1 MDQPDR
7 LQGQV
12 VIVMGASSGM
22 GRATAAAFARA
33 GACVLAAARRGDRLQ
48 KLQHELAEEGWHIE
62 FQSCDVSR
70 RSDVDAVVDKAQRDF
85 GRIDTLVYAAGT
97 NVPQR
102 ALTALSATSW
112 QELLDTNL
120 TGALHCTQ
128 AVLPTMRQASGGL
141 IIYVS
146 SAAVQLPDA
155 SGVAYQASKHGLNGL
170 ALATRV
176 EEQAHGIRTTILCP
190 GLCDT
195 EILNRRLQPPSRET
209 LDKALVPQDIADAIL
224 FLAGLPPRATV
235 PMLQV
240 MPAQL

>member
-1 MDQPDR
+1 VDHPNR
-7 LQGQV
+7 LRGQA

-33 GACVLAAARRGDRLQ
+33 GARVLAAARRGGRLQ
-48 KLQHELAEEGWHIE
+48 ELQHELAEEGRHIE
-62 FQSCDVSR
+62 IQTCDAAQ

-102 ALTALSATSW
+102 ALTALSAASW
-112 QELLDTNL
+112 QELLDANL
-120 TGALHCTQ
+120 TGAFHCTQ

-146 SAAVQLPDA
+146 SAAVQIPDA

-170 ALATRV
+170 SLATRV
-176 EEQAHGIRTTILCP
+176 EEKAHGIRTTLLCP

-195 EILNRRLQPPSRET
+195 DILNRRLQPPSRET
-209 LDKALVPQDIADAIL
+209 LNKALVPQDIADAIL

-235 PMLQV
+235 PILQV